1 MPPTSAQTS
10 LLDQARLYFA
20 ERLVKEF
27 QPWLDAAMAAAQA
40 LNEKPAERV
49 IAQQRRDMLQDLM
62 RHGSQWPRYLAD
74 KVRQQVNLAATAGVA
89 KKPEANEHSPF
100 GMGSGQDLKLVD
112 DDTIQHGILVS
123 RLSQGLLDKGLWEYN
138 DLRARL
144 TALSR
149 QAELDDDDLFRPQ
162 VLADCVIQAWIDAGL
177 SLGTWRGL
185 EEALLKACGKPIE
198 GVWKETNKWLID
210 RGVMPEV
217 DLRGA
222 IRRSEGAST
231 SPGRL
236 AGAGTAAE
244 PEPTR
249 SGGSTRFAETTL
261 ISQPMPASPGR
272 SSIYGPSGYQGGGGA
287 GAGTGGGSSGGTG
300 VSPGGQG
307 ALRSDDAGGI
317 GGLPNSGTRQGAE
330 AVAGGVGSGGG
341 RMGSAGAVAAG
352 AVAAGGVGGDPF
364 AARPPQSILHGHN
377 IDDETRMM
385 TRPVSGG
392 GARADVVLGHFAEV
406 MERYVPGFRDTANA
420 RPASAQLSD
429 AMAQAQQRLVAQAG
443 AAAGDGAIAGGV
455 AGGPAPTPEVLLQE
469 LRERQVALKAA
480 ASTPAERAT
489 VELVALLF
497 QSILTEERIP
507 AQLRVWFA
515 RLQMPTLR
523 VAIAE
528 PDFFS
533 TADHPARRLIDRM
546 GACVM
551 GFEGGAEVLG
561 TPLEAEIKRVVQVV
575 EAFPDTG
582 RRVFQ
587 TVLNEFE
594 KFLEGYFREQN
605 EKSRAGVSL
614 AQQVEQRETL
624 AIQYTIEL
632 RKLLGDVPVHEGIRE
647 FMFHIWADVLAT
659 SAVRHGP
666 SSAEVKTVRA
676 AASELLWTASA
687 KTTREERAEVIR
699 RLPPLLTTLRHGM
712 ASVGLAAEKQDNA
725 IKSLN
730 LALTAAFSA
739 RSTAINPQQL
749 EELKERLEMIEE
761 LLPDEDVEID
771 ESWVLD
777 SAGYDHEGLEIVADG
792 GSMPGPTMLQWA
804 SELQLGAAFMLE
816 YRGRSQAVRLVWQ
829 GMNRQLSLFSALDG
843 RCVLFQKGRLAAFL
857 QAGLLVP
864 LQDESLTVAATRS
877 AIEKIKADPARL
889 LA

>member
-1 MPPTSAQTS
+1 MPASSAQTS

-27 QPWLDAAMAAAQA
+27 QPWLDAALAGAQA
-40 LNEKPAERV
+40 LNEKPAERT
-49 IAQQRRDMLQDLM
+49 IAQQRRDMLQELM
-62 RHGSQWPRYLAD
+62 RHGSKWPGQLAD
-74 KVRQQVNLAATAGVA
+74 RVHRQMSAVSVAGAAAA
-89 KKPEANEHSPF
+89 ASPDPF
-100 GMGSGQDLKLVD
+100 SISITGGGLDLKLVD
-112 DDTIQHGILVS
+112 DDTIQREILVS
-123 RLSQGLLDKGLWEYN
+123 RLAQGMLDKGLWEFN

-144 TALSR
+144 TALLR
-149 QAELDDDDLFRPQ
+149 QPELGDEDLFRPP
-162 VLADCVIQAWIDAGL
+162 VLAECVIQAWTDAGL
-177 SLGTWRGL
+177 SLDTWRGL
-185 EEALLKACGKPIE
+185 EEVLVKACAKPLE

-222 IRRSEGAST
+222 IRRSDGTST
-231 SPGRL
+231 SPGKL
-236 AGAGTAAE
+236 GAPE

-249 SGGSTRFAETTL
+249 GGASTRFADT
-261 ISQPMPASPGR
+261 SVASAPMPPSGGR
-272 SSIYGPSGYQGGGGA
+272 SSVYGSTGYGAGGAMGGGA
-287 GAGTGGGSSGGTG
+287 GGAAASGPGAPGGG
-300 VSPGGQG
+300 
-307 ALRSDDAGGI
+307 AGGGI
-317 GGLPNSGTRQGAE
+317 
-330 AVAGGVGSGGG
+330 AGGGAGSAAPVGGG
-341 RMGSAGAVAAG
+341 AGPAGAPG
-352 AVAAGGVGGDPF
+352 QTFGGPQ
-364 AARPPQSILHGHN
+364 PPQSILHGHSV
-377 IDDETRMM
+377 DDETRMM

-392 GARADVVLGHFAEV
+392 GSARADFVLQHFSEV
-406 MERYVPGFRDTANA
+406 MERHLPGFRDTTNA
-420 RPASAQLSD
+420 RPASARLSE
-429 AMAQAQQRLVAQAG
+429 AMAKAQQRLVEQAG
-443 AAAGDGAIAGGV
+443 GPAGDGAVAGGV
-455 AGGPAPTPEVLLQE
+455 GGAAAPTPEVLLQE
-469 LRERQVALKAA
+469 LRDRQTALKAA
-480 ASTPAERAT
+480 ATTPAERAT

-497 QSILTEERIP
+497 QAILTEERIP

-561 TPLEAEIKRVVQVV
+561 TPLEGEIKRVVQVV

-647 FMFHIWADVLAT
+647 FLFHVWADVLAT
-659 SAVRHGP
+659 AAVRHGP
-666 SSAEVKTVRA
+666 HSPEVKTVRA

-687 KTTREERAEVIR
+687 KTNREDRAEVIR
-699 RLPPLLTTLRHGM
+699 RLPPLLTTLRQGM
-712 ASVGLAAEKQDNA
+712 ASVGLAAEKQENA

-739 RSTAINPQQL
+739 RATAISPQQL
-749 EELKERLEMIEE
+749 DELKERLEMLEE
-761 LLPDEDVEID
+761 LLPEEDVEID

-777 SAGYDHEGLEIVADG
+777 SSSHQQEGLEIVADG
-792 GSMPGPTMLQWA
+792 GSMPGPAMLQWA
-804 SELQLGAAFMLE
+804 AELQLGAAFMLDW
-816 YRGRSQAVRLVWQ
+816 RGRQQSVRLVWQ
-829 GMNRQLSLFSALDG
+829 GMSRQLSLFSAADG
-843 RCVLFQKGRLAAFL
+843 RCVLFQKARLAAFL

-864 LQDESLTVAATRS
+864 LQDESLTVAATRN

>member
-1 MPPTSAQTS
+1 MTAPSAHTS
-10 LLDQARLYFA
+10 LLDQARLFYA

-27 QPWLDAAMAAAQA
+27 QSWADAALSGAQV
-40 LNEKPAERV
+40 LNEKAAERT
-49 IAQQRRDMLQDLM
+49 IAQQRRDMLQDVM
-62 RHGSQWPRYLAD
+62 RHGAQWPVKLSERVRRQVSSGPVTGHGDLTDD
-74 KVRQQVNLAATAGVA
+74 KGKPARAVGGTAY
-89 KKPEANEHSPF
+89 
-100 GMGSGQDLKLVD
+100 GSLDLKLVD
-112 DDTIQHGILVS
+112 EDTIQHEILVS
-123 RLSQGLLDKGLWEYN
+123 RLGQGLMDKGVWEYN

-144 TALSR
+144 LALAR
-149 QAELDDDDLFRPQ
+149 QPELDDNDLFRTAA
-162 VLADCVIQAWIDAGL
+162 LAQIVIDAWTGSGL
-177 SLGTWRGL
+177 SLDTWRGL
-185 EEALLKACGKPIE
+185 EEVMIKACAKPIE
-198 GVWKETNKWLID
+198 GVWKEVNKWLVD
-210 RGVMPEV
+210 HGVMPEV

-222 IRRSEGAST
+222 IRRSDGTST
-231 SPGRL
+231 SPGQLEDVPQARPSTT
-236 AGAGTAAE
+236 TA
-244 PEPTR
+244 
-249 SGGSTRFAETTL
+249 STRFADTSTP
-261 ISQPMPASPGR
+261 SSPMPASGGR
-272 SSIYGPSGYQGGGGA
+272 SSVYGPTGFGAGAANGPGGRGGAPSGAGSSPGGGA
-287 GAGTGGGSSGGTG
+287 GQGGTSTGGGA
-300 VSPGGQG
+300 P
-307 ALRSDDAGGI
+307 
-317 GGLPNSGTRQGAE
+317 
-330 AVAGGVGSGGG
+330 
-341 RMGSAGAVAAG
+341 
-352 AVAAGGVGGDPF
+352 GDPF
-364 AARPPQSILHGHN
+364 GGPRPPQSILHGHS
-377 IDDETRMM
+377 IEDETRMM
-385 TRPVSGG
+385 TRQAGG
-392 GARADVVLGHFAEV
+392 GSARADVVLEHFSEV
-406 MERYVPGFRDTANA
+406 MERHLPGFRDTTNA
-420 RPASAQLSD
+420 RPASAQLSA
-429 AMAQAQQRLVAQAG
+429 AMSQAQQRLVQQAG
-443 AAAGDGAIAGGV
+443 GPAGDGAV
-455 AGGPAPTPEVLLQE
+455 AGGAAGPGPTPEVLLQE

-551 GFEGGAEVLG
+551 GFEGGGAEVLG

-605 EKSRAGVSL
+605 EKSRAGISL

-647 FMFHIWADVLAT
+647 FMFHVWADVLAT
-659 SAVRHGP
+659 AAVRNGP
-666 SSAEVKTVRA
+666 HSAEVKTVRA

-687 KTTREERAEVIR
+687 KTTREDRVEVIR
-699 RLPPLLTTLRHGM
+699 RVPPLLTTLRQGM
-712 ASVGLAAEKQDNA
+712 ASVGLAAEKQENA

-739 RSTAINPQQL
+739 RAQLISPQQL

-777 SAGYDHEGLEIVADG
+777 SSSHQQEGLEIVADG
-792 GSMPGPTMLQWA
+792 GSMPGPAMLQWA

-816 YRGRSQAVRLVWQ
+816 YRGRDQSVRLVWQ
-829 GMNRQLSLFSALDG
+829 GMSRQLSLFSASDG
-843 RCVLFQKGRLAAFL
+843 RCVLFQKARLAAFL

-864 LQDESLTVAATRS
+864 LQDESLTVAATRT

>member
-1 MPPTSAQTS
+1 MPASSAQTS
-10 LLDQARLYFA
+10 LLDQARLFYA

-27 QPWLDAAMAAAQA
+27 QAWADAALAGAQV
-40 LNEKPAERV
+40 LNEKPAERTV
-49 IAQQRRDMLQDLM
+49 AQQRRDMLQDVM
-62 RHGSQWPRYLAD
+62 RHGAKWPG
-74 KVRQQVNLAATAGVA
+74 QLAARIRQHVSTAAAVTTAAPPPPASLAGL
-89 KKPEANEHSPF
+89 
-100 GMGSGQDLKLVD
+100 DLKLVD
-112 DDTIQHGILVS
+112 DDTIQHEILVS
-123 RLSQGLLDKGLWEYN
+123 RLAQGVMDKGVWEYN

-144 TALSR
+144 LALAR
-149 QAELDDDDLFRPQ
+149 QPELNDNDLFRTS
-162 VLADCVIQAWIDAGL
+162 VLAQLVIEAWTDSGL
-177 SLGTWRGL
+177 ALETWRGL
-185 EEALLKACGKPIE
+185 EEFLVKACAKPIE
-198 GVWKETNKWLID
+198 GVWKEVNKWLVEH
-210 RGVMPEV
+210 GVMPEV

-222 IRRSEGAST
+222 IRKSDGTST

-236 AGAGTAAE
+236 DE
-244 PEPTR
+244 VPPTR
-249 SGGSTRFAETTL
+249 GSAASTRFADTAN
-261 ISQPMPASPGR
+261 SPPSMPMPAATGR
-272 SSIYGPSGYQGGGGA
+272 SSAYGPTSFSGGGMVRGAQGGGTPTGLGGAA
-287 GAGTGGGSSGGTG
+287 GAGGPGGSD
-300 VSPGGQG
+300 PF
-307 ALRSDDAGGI
+307 
-317 GGLPNSGTRQGAE
+317 
-330 AVAGGVGSGGG
+330 GSG
-341 RMGSAGAVAAG
+341 
-352 AVAAGGVGGDPF
+352 P
-364 AARPPQSILHGHN
+364 RPPQSILHGHS
-377 IDDETRMM
+377 IEDETRMM
-385 TRPVSGG
+385 TRQAAAGG
-392 GARADVVLGHFAEV
+392 SARADIVLEHFSEV
-406 MERYVPGFRDTANA
+406 MERHLPGFRDTGNA
-420 RPASAQLSD
+420 RPASAKLSD
-429 AMAQAQQRLVAQAG
+429 AMNQAQQRLVQQAG
-443 AAAGDGAIAGGV
+443 GPAGDGAVAAGG
-455 AGGPAPTPEVLLQE
+455 PTPEVLLQE

-551 GFEGGAEVLG
+551 GFEGGGAEVLG

-605 EKSRAGVSL
+605 EKSRAGISL

-632 RKLLGDVPVHEGIRE
+632 RKLLGDVPVHDGIRE
-647 FMFHIWADVLAT
+647 FMFHVWADVLAT
-659 SAVRHGP
+659 AAVRHGP
-666 SSAEVKTVRA
+666 QSAEVKTVRA

-687 KTTREERAEVIR
+687 KTTREDRAEVIR
-699 RLPPLLTTLRHGM
+699 RLPPLLTTLRQGM

-739 RSTAINPQQL
+739 RAQLISPQQL

-777 SAGYDHEGLEIVADG
+777 SSSHQQEGLEIVADG
-792 GSMPGPTMLQWA
+792 GSMPGPAMLQWA
-804 SELQLGAAFMLE
+804 AELQLGAAFMLE
-816 YRGRSQAVRLVWQ
+816 YRGRHQSVRLVWQ
-829 GMNRQLSLFSALDG
+829 GMNRQLSLFSAPDG
-843 RCVLFQKGRLAAFL
+843 RCVLFQKARLAAFL

-864 LQDESLTVAATRS
+864 LQDESLTVAATRT

-889 LA
+889 LG

>member
-1 MPPTSAQTS
+1 MPAPSAQTS
-10 LLDQARLYFA
+10 LLDQARLFYA

-27 QPWLDAAMAAAQA
+27 QPWADAALAGAQL
-40 LNEKPAERV
+40 LNEKPAERT

-62 RHGSQWPRYLAD
+62 RHGGQWPARLAD
-74 KVRQQVNLAATAGVA
+74 QVRQQIAAGGSMTAASA
-89 KKPEANEHSPF
+89 KPTGPS
-100 GMGSGQDLKLVD
+100 SGLDLKLVD
-112 DDTIQHGILVS
+112 DDTIQYEILVS
-123 RLSQGLLDKGLWEYN
+123 RLAQGMLDKGIWEYN

-144 TALSR
+144 LALAR
-149 QAELDDDDLFRPQ
+149 QPELDEHDLFRTP
-162 VLADCVIQAWIDAGL
+162 VLAQTVVSAWTAAGL
-177 SLGTWRGL
+177 ALESWRGL
-185 EEALLKACGKPIE
+185 EEVLIKACAKPIE
-198 GVWKETNKWLID
+198 GVWKEVNKWLID
-210 RGVMPEV
+210 HGVMPEV

-222 IRRSEGAST
+222 IRKSDGTST

-236 AGAGTAAE
+236 DE
-244 PEPTR
+244 VPPTR
-249 SGGSTRFAETTL
+249 TGASTRFADTAT
-261 ISQPMPASPGR
+261 STPSAPMPSTGGR
-272 SSIYGPSGYQGGGGA
+272 SSVYGATGYGAGGAMTGGGA
-287 GAGTGGGSSGGTG
+287 SSSGGG
-300 VSPGGQG
+300 AAAQG
-307 ALRSDDAGGI
+307 AGAPGEPFGG
-317 GGLPNSGTRQGAE
+317 P
-330 AVAGGVGSGGG
+330 
-341 RMGSAGAVAAG
+341 
-352 AVAAGGVGGDPF
+352 
-364 AARPPQSILHGHN
+364 RPPQSILHGHS
-377 IDDETRMM
+377 IEDETRMM
-385 TRPVSGG
+385 TRQAGG
-392 GARADVVLGHFAEV
+392 GSARADVVLEHFSEV
-406 MERYVPGFRDTANA
+406 MERHLPGFRDTAHA
-420 RPASAQLSD
+420 RPASARLSD
-429 AMAQAQQRLVAQAG
+429 AMNQAQQRLVQQAG
-443 AAAGDGAIAGGV
+443 GPAGDGAVAGGV
-455 AGGPAPTPEVLLQE
+455 AGPGPTPEVLLQE

-480 ASTPAERAT
+480 ATTPAERAT

-497 QSILTEERIP
+497 QAILTEERIP

-594 KFLEGYFREQN
+594 KFLEGYFRDYN

-647 FMFHIWADVLAT
+647 FMFHVWADVLAT
-659 SAVRHGP
+659 AAVRHGP
-666 SSAEVKTVRA
+666 QSAEVKTVRA

-687 KTTREERAEVIR
+687 KTSREDRAEVIR
-699 RLPPLLTTLRHGM
+699 RLPPLLTTLRQGM
-712 ASVGLAAEKQDNA
+712 SSVGLAAEKQDNA

-739 RSTAINPQQL
+739 RSTAISPQQL
-749 EELKERLEMIEE
+749 DELKERLEMIEE
-761 LLPDEDVEID
+761 LLPDEEVEID
-771 ESWVLD
+771 ETWVLD
-777 SAGYDHEGLEIVADG
+777 SGSHQQEGLEIVADG
-792 GSMPGPTMLQWA
+792 GSMPGPAMLQWA

-816 YRGRSQAVRLVWQ
+816 YRGRHQSVRLVWQ
-829 GMNRQLSLFSALDG
+829 GMSRQLSLFSAADG
-843 RCVLFQKGRLAAFL
+843 RCVLFQKARLAAFL

-864 LQDESLTVAATRS
+864 LQDESLTVAATRN

>member
-1 MPPTSAQTS
+1 MPSSSAQTS

-27 QPWLDAAMAAAQA
+27 QPWLDAAMAGAQA
-40 LNEKPAERV
+40 LNEKTAERTV
-49 IAQQRRDMLQDLM
+49 AQARRDMLQDLM
-62 RHGSQWPRYLAD
+62 RNGSQWPRRLAERLQ
-74 KVRQQVNLAATAGVA
+74 KQVASGSAVQAAAA
-89 KKPEANEHSPF
+89 ANGPATL
-100 GMGSGQDLKLVD
+100 SGALDLKLVD
-112 DDTIQHGILVS
+112 DDEIQREILIS
-123 RLSQGLLDKGLWEYN
+123 RLAQSMLDKGIWEFN
-138 DLRARL
+138 ALRARL
-144 TALSR
+144 TSLSHLPDL
-149 QAELDDDDLFRPQ
+149 ETGDLFRPP
-162 VLADCVIQAWIDAGL
+162 VLAECVIDAWKDAGL
-177 SLGTWRGL
+177 ALESWRGL
-185 EEALLKACGKPIE
+185 EEYLVKACSKPME
-198 GVWKETNKWLID
+198 AVWQETNKWLIE
-210 RGVMPEV
+210 RGVLPEV

-222 IRRSEGAST
+222 IRRSDGSST
-231 SPGRL
+231 SPGGL
-236 AGAGTAAE
+236 T
-244 PEPTR
+244 PEPDPPATR
-249 SGGSTRFAETTL
+249 GGGASTRFADT
-261 ISQPMPASPGR
+261 SVASAPMPTAAGR
-272 SSIYGPSGYQGGGGA
+272 SSVYGPTGHGGMGGAPTRPVGA
-287 GAGTGGGSSGGTG
+287 GAVGPAAGNDPFGGG
-300 VSPGGQG
+300 P
-307 ALRSDDAGGI
+307 
-317 GGLPNSGTRQGAE
+317 
-330 AVAGGVGSGGG
+330 
-341 RMGSAGAVAAG
+341 
-352 AVAAGGVGGDPF
+352 
-364 AARPPQSILHGHN
+364 RPPQSILHGHS
-377 IDDETRMM
+377 IEDETRMM
-385 TRPVSGG
+385 TRPAAGAS
-392 GARADVVLGHFAEV
+392 ARADVVLEHFSEV
-406 MERYVPGFRDTANA
+406 MERHLPGFRDTAHA
-420 RPASAQLSD
+420 RPASARLSE
-429 AMAQAQQRLVAQAG
+429 AMAKAQQRLVEQAG
-443 AAAGDGAIAGGV
+443 GPAGDGAIAGGAV
-455 AGGPAPTPEVLLQE
+455 AGVGPAPEILLQE
-469 LRERQVALKAA
+469 LRDRQAALKAA

-497 QSILTEERIP
+497 QAILTEERIP

-561 TPLEAEIKRVVQVV
+561 TPLETEIKRVVQVV

-632 RKLLGDVPVHEGIRE
+632 RKLLGNVPVHEGIRE
-647 FMFHIWADVLAT
+647 FMFHVWADVLAT
-659 SAVRHGP
+659 AAVRHGAQ
-666 SSAEVKTVRA
+666 SDQVKTVRA

-687 KTTREERAEVIR
+687 KTNREDRAEVIR
-699 RLPPLLTTLRHGM
+699 RVPPLLTTLRQGM
-712 ASVGLAAEKQDNA
+712 ASVGLAAEKQDKA

-739 RSTAINPQQL
+739 RATAITAQQL
-749 EELKERLEMIEE
+749 DDLKQRLEMIEE
-761 LLPDEDVEID
+761 LLPEEDVEID

-777 SAGYDHEGLEIVADG
+777 SSSHQHEGLEIVADG
-792 GSMPGPTMLQWA
+792 GSMPSPAMLEWA
-804 SELQLGAAFMLE
+804 AELQLGAAFTLDL
-816 YRGRSQAVRLVWQ
+816 RGRQFSVRLVWQ
-829 GMNRQLSLFSALDG
+829 GMSRQLSLFSAADG
-843 RCVLFQKGRLAAFL
+843 RCVLFQKARLAAFL